1 MNKLMKSCTEHA
13 EGIERLILSL
23 GGGSRKWNRVELRT
37 ADKTVSH
44 KNGNHPTVK
53 VTADM
58 RARCASQFSLR
69 AVAALSPTS
78 MSGSSHRT
86 LWKDR
91 ELLSAQFKNH
101 FAQSLFDRTCRCL
114 ESTLLAPIQRT
125 RQPLK
130 NLYTRVLAPKLSQKQ
145 SPAPKKNDFI
155 RRQLLPIFSVSVFVV
170 VGFFRSVN
178 SSQKIN
184 AFPVNFPRLVIAS
197 GFFGTVES
205 ENTLPRLTHIHT
217 HPCERD
223 REDDLDRAVV
233 VLSAPPVAL
242 FRLKI

>member
-145 SPAPKKNDFI
+145 SPAPKKTTSLEGNYCLFSFF
-155 RRQLLPIFSVSVFVV
+155 LFSSLSVSFD
-170 VGFFRSVN
+170 
-178 SSQKIN
+178 
-184 AFPVNFPRLVIAS
+184 
-197 GFFGTVES
+197 
-205 ENTLPRLTHIHT
+205 RLTPARKFMLFLSIFPDLSSLPASSERVNPKAPHSHT
-217 HPCERD
+217 YTPLRT
-223 REDDLDRAVV
+223 RSRG
-233 VLSAPPVAL
+233 
-242 FRLKI
+242 